1 MTKCCVY
8 GLGYIG
14 LPTSILLAKNG
25 YKIHGVEIDK
35 SIIELTN
42 KGLTNIVEPNIETS
56 LKEVVK
62 NGNLVASSKPEKA
75 EIFIIAVPT
84 PFRNQNNNN
93 IPMPDISYVI
103 EAAKSIAKIVKKN
116 DLIIL
121 ESTSP
126 IGTTEELVKIIENN
140 SDLDRDEFYVAY
152 CPERVIPGNILYELI
167 NNDRV
172 VGGCS
177 LESSEKAQKFYKSF
191 CKGEVRITNSATAE
205 LVKLTENAYRDV
217 NIAFSNEISLICDQK
232 NIDPYE
238 LINLANK
245 HPRVNI
251 LKPGCGVGGHCI
263 AVDPWFIASASPEL
277 SKIVQLAREVNN
289 HKTKWVLEKI
299 KKTIFNYKEKRH
311 KEPIIGCFGLTYKP
325 NVDDIRE
332 SPALKITKELIKNNF
347 KLLINEPNLKNV
359 DFAALYSIEYLLE
372 NSDIIVILVGHEK
385 YKSINL
391 EKHLVLDFCG
401 LNY

>member
-1 MTKCCVY
+1 MKKCCVY

-25 YKIHGVEIDK
+25 YEIHGVEIDK

-42 KGLTNIVEPNIETS
+42 KGETNIVEPNIEKS

-62 NGNLVASSKPEKA
+62 SGNLVASSKPEKA
-75 EIFIIAVPT
+75 DIFIIAVPT
-84 PFRNQNNNN
+84 PLRKENNNK
-93 IPMPDISYVI
+93 IPIPDTSYVI
-103 EAAKSIAKIVKKN
+103 EAAKSIGKMVKKN

-140 SDLDRDEFYVAY
+140 SDLERNEFYVAY

-172 VGGCS
+172 VGGFNS
-177 LESSEKAQKFYKSF
+177 ESSKKAQQFYKTF
-191 CKGEVRITNSATAE
+191 CKGEVRITNCATAE

-217 NIAFSNEISLICDQK
+217 NIAFSNEISLICDQE
-232 NIDPYE
+232 NIDTYK

-277 SKIVQLAREVNN
+277 SKIIQLAREVNN
-289 HKTKWVLEKI
+289 SKTKWVLEKI
-299 KKTIFNYKEKRH
+299 KKTIINYKEERL

-325 NVDDIRE
+325 DVDDIRE
-332 SPALKITKELIKNNF
+332 SPALKITKELIKNNL
-347 KLLINEPNLKNV
+347 KVLINEPNLNNI
-359 DFAALYSIEYLLE
+359 DFADLYSIEYLLE

-385 YKSINL
+385 YKSLNL

-401 LNY
+401 LKY